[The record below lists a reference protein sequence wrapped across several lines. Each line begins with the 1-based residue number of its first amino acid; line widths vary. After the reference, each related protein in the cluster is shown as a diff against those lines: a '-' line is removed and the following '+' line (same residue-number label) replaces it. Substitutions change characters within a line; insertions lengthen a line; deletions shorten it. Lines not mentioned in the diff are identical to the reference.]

1 MNAVKRRTSSNPARM
16 ISASFAVVIA
26 IGTLLLWLPISSKA
40 RVFTPLLDCLFTA
53 ASATCVTGLVVYD
66 TYTHWSVFG
75 HGVLLMLIQIGGL
88 GLVTFTSFFNLVVGR
103 KLGLRGMRLASESIN
118 STSFGDVPYLLRMI
132 ITFTLAVEASGALLL
147 GLYFVPRFG
156 LRGIAISVF
165 LAISAFCNAGFDVL
179 GFLGEY
185 TSLTS
190 LNDSY
195 LVLFTIMLLI
205 IIGGLG
211 FIVWN
216 DLMAWRKTRTL
227 LLHTKVVL
235 LVTAFLLLLGTV
247 CFLLFEWNNPATLQ
261 PMSLKEKIGA
271 GCLQSVT
278 MRTAGFNS
286 IDLYSM
292 RDATKVFSIVL
303 MFIGAAPGSTGGG
316 IKVTTI
322 AVIVM
327 TAVSISRGKDEP
339 YLLGRRLSANV
350 VYRSLAILF
359 LGIVVSGITAIILI
373 LTCPLEQNGLTGVD
387 AAFEAVSAFATV
399 GVSSGVTAVTNWV
412 GKIAL
417 TLTMFIGR
425 VGPVSFGLTL
435 AAQQKINRKLIVP
448 EGKIVVG

>member
-1 MNAVKRRTSSNPARM
+1 M
-16 ISASFAVVIA
+16 
-26 IGTLLLWLPISSKA
+26 
-40 RVFTPLLDCLFTA
+40 
-53 ASATCVTGLVVYD
+53 VYD
-66 TYTHWSVFG
+66 TYTHWSAFG

-292 RDATKVFSIVL
+292 HDATKVFSIVL

-435 AAQQKINRKLIVP
+435 AAQQKVNRKLIVP

>member
-66 TYTHWSVFG
+66 TYTHWSAFG

-292 RDATKVFSIVL
+292 HDATKVFSIVL

-359 LGIVVSGITAIILI
+359 LGIVVSGITAIVLI

-435 AAQQKINRKLIVP
+435 AAQQKVNRKLIVP

>member
-66 TYTHWSVFG
+66 TYTHWSAFG

-156 LRGIAISVF
+156 LRGIAISIF

-359 LGIVVSGITAIILI
+359 LGIVVSGITAIVLI

-387 AAFEAVSAFATV
+387 AVFEAVSAFATV

-435 AAQQKINRKLIVP
+435 AAQQKVNRKLIVP

>member
-1 MNAVKRRTSSNPARM
+1 M
-16 ISASFAVVIA
+16 VIA

-66 TYTHWSVFG
+66 TYTHWSAFG

-359 LGIVVSGITAIILI
+359 MGIVVSGITAIVLI

-387 AAFEAVSAFATV
+387 AVFEAVSAFATV

-435 AAQQKINRKLIVP
+435 AAQQKVNRKLIVP

>member
-66 TYTHWSVFG
+66 TYTHWSAFG

-132 ITFTLAVEASGALLL
+132 ITFTLAVEASDALLL

-156 LRGIAISVF
+156 LRGIVISVF

-435 AAQQKINRKLIVP
+435 AAQQKVNRKLIVP

>member
-66 TYTHWSVFG
+66 TYTHWSAFG

-235 LVTAFLLLLGTV
+235 LVTAFLLLLGTI

-359 LGIVVSGITAIILI
+359 LGIVVSGITAIVLI

>member
-66 TYTHWSVFG
+66 TYTHWSAFG

-185 TSLTS
+185 PSLTS
-190 LNDSY
+190 LNDRY

-359 LGIVVSGITAIILI
+359 MGIVVSGITAIVLI

-387 AAFEAVSAFATV
+387 AVFEAVSAFATV

-435 AAQQKINRKLIVP
+435 AAQQKVNRKLIVP

>member
-1 MNAVKRRTSSNPARM
+1 MNAVKRQTSSNPARM

-66 TYTHWSVFG
+66 TYTHWSAFG

-359 LGIVVSGITAIILI
+359 MGIVVSGITAIVLI

-387 AAFEAVSAFATV
+387 AVFEAVSAFATV

-435 AAQQKINRKLIVP
+435 AAQQKVNRKLIVP

>member
-66 TYTHWSVFG
+66 TYTHWSAFG

-292 RDATKVFSIVL
+292 HDATKVFSIVL

-322 AVIVM
+322 AGIVM
-327 TAVSISRGKDEP
+327 TAVSSSRGKDEP

>member
-66 TYTHWSVFG
+66 TYTHWSAFG

-359 LGIVVSGITAIILI
+359 MGIVVSGITAIVLI

-435 AAQQKINRKLIVP
+435 AAQQKVNRKLIVP

>member
-66 TYTHWSVFG
+66 TYTHWSAFG

-359 LGIVVSGITAIILI
+359 MGIVVSGITAIVLI

-387 AAFEAVSAFATV
+387 AVFEAVSAFATV

-412 GKIAL
+412 GKVAL

-435 AAQQKINRKLIVP
+435 AAQQKVNRKLIVP

>member
-66 TYTHWSVFG
+66 TYTHWSAFG

-156 LRGIAISVF
+156 LQGIAISVF

-261 PMSLKEKIGA
+261 SMSLKEKIGA

-359 LGIVVSGITAIILI
+359 MGIVVSGITAIVLI

>member
-66 TYTHWSVFG
+66 TYTHWSAFG

-359 LGIVVSGITAIILI
+359 MGIVVSGITAIILI

-435 AAQQKINRKLIVP
+435 AAQQKVNRKLIVP

>member
-26 IGTLLLWLPISSKA
+26 IGTLLLGLPISSKA

-66 TYTHWSVFG
+66 TYTHWSAFG

-235 LVTAFLLLLGTV
+235 LVTAFLLLLGTI

-359 LGIVVSGITAIILI
+359 LGIVVSGITAIVLI

-387 AAFEAVSAFATV
+387 AVFEAVSAFATV

-435 AAQQKINRKLIVP
+435 AAQQKVNRKLIVP

>member
-1 MNAVKRRTSSNPARM
+1 MNAVKRRTSSNPARI

-26 IGTLLLWLPISSKA
+26 IGTLLLWLPISSRA

-66 TYTHWSVFG
+66 TYTHWSAFG

-359 LGIVVSGITAIILI
+359 LGIVVSGITAIVLI

-435 AAQQKINRKLIVP
+435 AAQQKVNRKLIVP

>member
-66 TYTHWSVFG
+66 TYTHWSAFG

-292 RDATKVFSIVL
+292 HDATKVFSIVL

-435 AAQQKINRKLIVP
+435 AAQQKVNRKLIVP

>member
-1 MNAVKRRTSSNPARM
+1 MNAVKRRTSSNPARI

-26 IGTLLLWLPISSKA
+26 IGTLLLWLPISSRA

-66 TYTHWSVFG
+66 TYTHWSAFG

-292 RDATKVFSIVL
+292 HDATKVFSIVL

>member
-66 TYTHWSVFG
+66 TYTHWSAFG

-103 KLGLRGMRLASESIN
+103 KLGLRGMRLASESID

-327 TAVSISRGKDEP
+327 TAVSINRGKDEP

-359 LGIVVSGITAIILI
+359 LGIVVSGITAIVLI

-387 AAFEAVSAFATV
+387 AVFEAVSAFATV

-435 AAQQKINRKLIVP
+435 AAQQKVNRKLIVP

>member
-66 TYTHWSVFG
+66 TYTHWSAFG

-292 RDATKVFSIVL
+292 HDATKVFSIVL

-359 LGIVVSGITAIILI
+359 MGIVVSGITAIVLI

>member
-66 TYTHWSVFG
+66 TYTHWSAFG

-292 RDATKVFSIVL
+292 HDATKVFSIVL

-425 VGPVSFGLTL
+425 VGPVPFGLTL

>member
-66 TYTHWSVFG
+66 TYTHWSAFG

-88 GLVTFTSFFNLVVGR
+88 GLVTYTSFFNLVVGR

-387 AAFEAVSAFATV
+387 AVFEAVSAFATV

-435 AAQQKINRKLIVP
+435 AAQQKVNRKLIVP

>member
-66 TYTHWSVFG
+66 TYTHWSAFG

>member
-66 TYTHWSVFG
+66 TYTHWSAFG

-339 YLLGRRLSANV
+339 YLLSRRLSANV

-435 AAQQKINRKLIVP
+435 AAQQKVNRKLIVP

>member
-66 TYTHWSVFG
+66 TYTHWSAFG

-132 ITFTLAVEASGALLL
+132 ITFTLALEASGALLL